1 MTTVVSAGIP
11 FTLTKAHVELNG
23 VDLTCLTN
31 HLVMKPDV
39 TKETAKSICGSV
51 DYTGTVKWI
60 FGLTLYQSFED
71 DTATYQVLQAAVDG
85 GVAVPY
91 KVRPTKGPASES
103 NPEWA
108 GLVNPE
114 PFTIFDSEAGALVT
128 VQFEWTM
135 TEPPVPDYGEAAPLR
150 DAQLVSANAES

>member
-1 MTTVVSAGIP
+1 MTIAVSAGKP
-11 FTLTKAHVELNG
+11 FTLTKAYVELDG
-23 VDLTCLTN
+23 VNLTCLTN

-51 DYTGTVKWI
+51 DYVGTVKWI

-71 DTATYQVLQAAVDG
+71 ETAAYQVLQGAVDKG
-85 GVAVPY
+85 GAVTY
-91 KVRPTKGPASES
+91 TVRPTKAAASLS
-103 NPEWA
+103 NPEWT
-108 GLVNPE
+108 GDVNPE

-135 TEPPVPDYGEAAPLR
+135 TEPPAPNYGTPLAQSAA
-150 DAQLVSANAES
+150 ASSSKSAS